1 VKEAQMAAVEER
13 VSYLEAKMEDVSTN
27 IAELKA
33 AIVALDGKMDQRFD
47 RVEDRFYWVI
57 GIQFGILI
65 AVIGGLVG
73 IVTKLL

>member
-1 VKEAQMAAVEER
+1 MAEVQER

-27 IAELKA
+27 IAELKT
-33 AIVALDGKMDQRFD
+33 AIAALDTKMDKRFD

-65 AVIGGLVG
+65 AIIGGLAG

>member
-1 VKEAQMAAVEER
+1 
-13 VSYLEAKMEDVSTN
+13 MEDVSTN
-27 IAELKA
+27 LTDLKT
-33 AIVALDGKMDQRFD
+33 AIVALDRKMDQRFD

-65 AVIGGLVG
+65 AVIGGLFG

>member
-1 VKEAQMAAVEER
+1 MAVDER
-13 VSYLEAKMEDVSTN
+13 VSYLEAKMEDVTVAVVRLEGA
-27 IAELKA
+27 IA
-33 AIVALDGKMDQRFD
+33 ALDTKMDKRFD

-65 AVIGGLVG
+65 AIIGGLFG

>member
-1 VKEAQMAAVEER
+1 MAVIEAR
-13 VSYLEAKMEDVSTN
+13 VSYLEAKMEDVTVAVVRLEN
-27 IAELKA
+27 
-33 AIVALDGKMDQRFD
+33 AISALDTKMDKRFD

-65 AVIGGLVG
+65 AIIGGLFG

>member
-1 VKEAQMAAVEER
+1 MAATEER
-13 VSYLEAKMEDVSTN
+13 VSYLEAKMEDVSVA
-27 IAELKA
+27 IADLKA
-33 AIVALDGKMDQRFD
+33 AIVALDTKMDKRFD

-65 AVIGGLVG
+65 AIIGGLVG